1 MKVLMF
7 SSDPQNPRLQKYAE
21 VLDKL
26 AIIDLSRARGRFSRF
41 LKGYNEAKKI
51 LKKEKFDLIT
61 AQEIEHS
68 FLAWRLSKKFGVP
81 WQMQIHTDIFSPY
94 YKGESFLNKVR
105 VRAARFLI
113 PRASCLRVVSERI
126 KNSLT
131 WRLNRQVAVLP
142 IFSEVKN
149 PGGMDI
155 KEKYPGYDF
164 YILMVGRLA
173 REKNYG
179 LALEV
184 MREVVKNFNALLV
197 IVGEGPERAELKSQ
211 INVKL
216 EGFVENPSGYYRSAD
231 IFLLT
236 SNYEGYGLVV
246 IEALQNGLPVIM
258 SDVGVAG
265 EIVKN
270 GENGVIAPVGDKAKF
285 LEAITRVKNDKEFL
299 ARLRENAKNT
309 KLPYTSFEDY
319 REKLINSWR
328 TCA

>member
-1 MKVLMF
+1 
-7 SSDPQNPRLQKYAE
+7 
-21 VLDKL
+21 
-26 AIIDLSRARGRFSRF
+26 
-41 LKGYNEAKKI
+41 
-51 LKKEKFDLIT
+51 
-61 AQEIEHS
+61 
-68 FLAWRLSKKFGVP
+68 
-81 WQMQIHTDIFSPY
+81 
-94 YKGESFLNKVR
+94 
-105 VRAARFLI
+105 
-113 PRASCLRVVSERI
+113 
-126 KNSLT
+126 
-131 WRLNRQVAVLP
+131 
-142 IFSEVKN
+142 
-149 PGGMDI
+149 MDI